1 MAGGIFARMP
11 GTPDDNPEEDHDMAG
26 HDENFKDDSGLLAV
40 FLGLAVL
47 LGMSAL
53 PATIGW
59 IQLATG

>member
-1 MAGGIFARMP
+1 
-11 GTPDDNPEEDHDMAG
+11 MAG

-59 IQLATG
+59 VQLATG